1 MSDHLDRTRRI
12 ASQMAELHE
21 DLWFDTM
28 DYVAMDLSRLAMDA
42 VRALERHLERQ
53 GREGRVSDGQA

>member
-12 ASQMAELHE
+12 ASEMAGLHE
-21 DLWFDTM
+21 DIWFDTR

-42 VRALERHLERQ
+42 VRALERHLGRQ
-53 GREGRVSDGQA
+53 EREGCETDA

>member
-1 MSDHLDRTRRI
+1 MSGHLDRAGRI
-12 ASQMAELHE
+12 ASDMAELHE
-21 DLWFDTM
+21 DIWFDTR

-53 GREGRVSDGQA
+53 EREERVSDGKA